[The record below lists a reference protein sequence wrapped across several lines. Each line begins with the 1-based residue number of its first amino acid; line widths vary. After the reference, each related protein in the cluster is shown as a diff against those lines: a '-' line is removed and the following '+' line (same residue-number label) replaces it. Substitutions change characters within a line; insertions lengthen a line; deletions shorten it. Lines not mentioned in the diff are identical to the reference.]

1 MPQQADVP
9 AVSTQPDAGSDAAHT
24 ANRAGR
30 RRCGSAPPK
39 GRLVSVADPC
49 GLRKSSVSPQA
60 LPSRTLMRSRAAR
73 PGLKPALPLGEEALY
88 EGDHPAAGHPERAG
102 HHAWTGPT
110 KPPRPPA
117 GGMPIAHPSTQG
129 VNDARGQVR
138 TRSANTDPAG
148 RAGRHGVGSF
158 ACRSGDEDAPQTL
171 TREKPPS

>member
-1 MPQQADVP
+1 MPQQA
-9 AVSTQPDAGSDAAHT
+9 VSPRSALSQTPDRCCPHREPS
-24 ANRAGR
+24 GR

-49 GLRKSSVSPQA
+49 GLRKVFEVSPQA

-102 HHAWTGPT
+102 HLVLDRPGQTAATTGC
-110 KPPRPPA
+110 
-117 GGMPIAHPSTQG
+117 GMPIAHPSTQG

-138 TRSANTDPAG
+138 IRSNTDPAG
-148 RAGRHGVGSF
+148 RAGRH
-158 ACRSGDEDAPQTL
+158 
-171 TREKPPS
+171 